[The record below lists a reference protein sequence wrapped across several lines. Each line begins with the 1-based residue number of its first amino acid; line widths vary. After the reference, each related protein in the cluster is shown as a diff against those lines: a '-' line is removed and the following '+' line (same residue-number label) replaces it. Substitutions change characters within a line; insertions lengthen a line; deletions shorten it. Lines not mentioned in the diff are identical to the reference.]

1 MIDPKRGTVR
11 IGRCGGRKPLI
22 VMSCIDDY
30 DPKPVRA
37 TIENG
42 RNRMN
47 VPDMS
52 QISSKRSYLVSVE
65 YRPSDVADGSKTAW
79 DRKV

>member
-1 MIDPKRGTVR
+1 MIDLRGAPSELEGVVV
-11 IGRCGGRKPLI
+11 GNLLI

-52 QISSKRSYLVSVE
+52 QISSKRSYRVSV
-65 YRPSDVADGSKTAW
+65 DGRFRTYIV
-79 DRKV
+79 RGLLY

>member
-1 MIDPKRGTVR
+1 MIDPKRAPSELEGVVV
-11 IGRCGGRKPLI
+11 GNLLI

-37 TIENG
+37 AIENG

-52 QISSKRSYLVSVE
+52 QISSKRSYRVSVE